1 MFCSLDEALEDFRQG
16 KFLVLVDASER
27 EDEGDLIFAAEHVT
41 AEKIN
46 LLLTE
51 ARGMLHL
58 ATTEAHLER
67 LGIALIEP
75 HNADH
80 TTPRF
85 GLPFDVIE
93 GVATGVSA
101 ADRATSIRR
110 VLEPDAGPDDIVIPG
125 HVLPLAARPEG
136 CSVARATPKARWN
149 WPDKPGF
156 SRRLSCPR

>member
-58 ATTEAHLER
+58 ATT
-67 LGIALIEP
+67 
-75 HNADH
+75 
-80 TTPRF
+80 
-85 GLPFDVIE
+85 
-93 GVATGVSA
+93 
-101 ADRATSIRR
+101 
-110 VLEPDAGPDDIVIPG
+110 
-125 HVLPLAARPEG
+125 
-136 CSVARATPKARWN
+136 
-149 WPDKPGF
+149 
-156 SRRLSCPR
+156 